1 MFLLQNL
8 ISELIRVILVK
19 SAAESKIILQHDS
32 ALRDRLRSTQAGL
45 IDILSSY
52 MADAREHILNSWGQ
66 SGSYKNVQ
74 SNLCEKPIK
83 NIEKTA

>member
-1 MFLLQNL
+1 M
-8 ISELIRVILVK
+8 
-19 SAAESKIILQHDS
+19 
-32 ALRDRLRSTQAGL
+32 RSTQAGL

-52 MADAREHILNSWGQ
+52 MADKKEHILNSWGQ

-83 NIEKTA
+83 NIEKSLDIMLLIMYTNEAVAEKRSGTLKTS